1 MTDLATLIN
10 RLNNAGLLFAYKLN
24 LRYVILF
31 ASIMIF
37 LSMSSNAVFGS
48 LPPSG
53 CINFDS
59 TQRVVIITCSSAT
72 LTDIYNQIHDRNV
85 LNKEA
90 GKGNVWLLNAGLIIQ
105 RGSTFYINSSDTN
118 WLKLLT
124 DGINSNEIH
133 VLGSLKIDSV
143 KITSWNPITHDYG
156 KTNGT
161 RQTVQNKLVLN
172 KGIVRPVIKVEYR
185 ATGTTD
191 ITNSEIAYLGY
202 EGGTTAGASGLS
214 YYGGDN
220 SVLRNNKIHN
230 LYFGFY
236 SKGIGGMDIENNH
249 IYNNNIYGLDPHT
262 GTHDLTIK
270 NNFIYN
276 NGGFGLICSVNCYNI
291 TIEKNNLHD
300 NFHGIMLSRNMTHS
314 IVSDNTIHNENKTG
328 IFVSD
333 SYNNQILRNSITDSG
348 TGIFL
353 NVHASNNIITKNSIS
368 NSKEGVTLSADV
380 GTGNTIKNNKII
392 LNNSGQTDIS
402 FQGNS
407 KLNNNFISQNK
418 IIKHK
423 LSNRH

>member
-1 MTDLATLIN
+1 
-10 RLNNAGLLFAYKLN
+10 
-24 LRYVILF
+24 
-31 ASIMIF
+31 MIV
-37 LSMSSNAVFGS
+37 LSMSSNAVMGS
-48 LPPSG
+48 LPSSG

-59 TQRVVIITCSSAT
+59 TQRVVIVSCSSAN
-72 LTDIYNQIHDRNV
+72 LTDVYNQIHDPNV
-85 LNKEA
+85 LTKEA
-90 GKGNVWLLNAGLIIQ
+90 GKGNTWLLNAGLIIQ
-105 RGSTFYINSSDTN
+105 RGSTFYINSSDTI

-124 DGINSNEIH
+124 NGINSNEIH
-133 VLGSLKIDSV
+133 VLGSLKVDSV
-143 KITSWNPITHDYG
+143 KITSWNPIKHDYG

-161 RQTVQNKLVLN
+161 RQTLQDKLVLN
-172 KGIVRPVIKVEYR
+172 KGIVRPVIKVEFR

-191 ITNSEIAYLGY
+191 IINSEIAYLGY

-220 SVLRNNKIHN
+220 SVLKNDKIHD

-236 SKGIGGMDIENNH
+236 SKGIGGMHIENNH

-276 NGGFGLICSVNCYNI
+276 NGGFGLICSVNCNNI

-300 NFHGIMLSRNMTHS
+300 NYHGIMLSRNMTHS

-333 SYNNQILRNSITDSG
+333 SYNNQILRNSISDSG

-353 NVHASNNIITKNSIS
+353 NVHSSNNVITKNTIS
-368 NSKEGVTLSADV
+368 NSKEGITLSSDV
-380 GTGNTIKNNKII
+380 GTGNTIKNNKLI
-392 LNNSGQTDIS
+392 LNKSGQTDIR

-407 KLNNNFISQNK
+407 KSNNNFISQNK
-418 IIKHK
+418 ITKHK
-423 LSNRH
+423 SSSHR